1 MLSLML
7 QIFFCLQ
14 LSKLQCNFEFFLQNS
29 IKSAIGS
36 MASASSTASYA
47 MPLNQFGYIMCMHNN
62 LQVIVFFLFIYFT
75 SRCIIVKLLCARR
88 KTWQHSSCWS
98 TWSVMC
104 CVLCCTVC
112 CDVPIPGDVFLLCI
126 GCDVLCAAI
135 YYAVCVVMRCV
146 VCRAVCVLYCVLCV
160 AVMCCVLCYDVL
172 VCCVP
177 CCDVLFVLLC
187 FVFLCAVLCCFLL
200 AASIYLFVCL
210 FTYS

>member
-1 MLSLML
+1 
-7 QIFFCLQ
+7 
-14 LSKLQCNFEFFLQNS
+14 
-29 IKSAIGS
+29 

-126 GCDVLCAAI
+126 GCDVLCATI
-135 YYAVCVVMRCV
+135 YYVVCVVMRRCV
-146 VCRAVCVLYCVLCV
+146 VCRVVCAVLCV
-160 AVMCCVLCYDVL
+160 VMCCVMLWCDVCYVLLWCAVCCAMMCWCVVSHAVMCCLFCFVLFF
-172 VCCVP
+172 VCCI
-177 CCDVLFVLLC
+177 VLFFTRCCYLLIC
-187 FVFLCAVLCCFLL
+187 LL
-200 AASIYLFVCL
+200 IYLLVTATETGDNLASQTFAR
-210 FTYS
+210 